1 MRLMLSLKNHRFNL
15 IFNVFEIIILSL
27 IQGITE
33 FLPISSS
40 SHLILFSNYIN
51 FENQSLSIDVSLHIG
66 SFFAVLAFFYKDL
79 INFVENKLL
88 LLKIITSS
96 LPTIFTGYILV
107 SFNFIEEIR
116 NIETIAFATI
126 FLHFYFISA
135 TNVS

>member
-1 MRLMLSLKNHRFNL
+1 MIEVL
-15 IFNVFEIIILSL
+15 ILSL
-27 IQGITE
+27 VQGITE
-33 FLPISSS
+33 YLPISSS
-40 SHLILFSNYIN
+40 SHLIIISKFIN
-51 FENQSLSIDVSLHIG
+51 FQEQSLSIDVSLHIG

-107 SFNFIEEIR
+107 TFNLIEEIR

-126 FLHFYFISA
+126 FFAFLLYFSDK
-135 TNVS
+135 